1 MQNSTMFTD
10 PERAAVA
17 LAREHDALAA
27 MQGAESQRVDLLVQ
41 DVGEIKGNVKTLQ
54 GDVSRVNTGVDRL
67 MDSMTGLNRHAVQM
81 ETHAST
87 LSNIAADQKDLESRT
102 SVIEKGVPNWERTS
116 KMVDRGML
124 AVITAVGMA
133 LLGLVLIK

>member
-1 MQNSTMFTD
+1 MFTD

-67 MDSMTGLNRHAVQM
+67 MDSMTVLNRHAVQM

-116 KMVDRGML
+116 KLVDRGML